1 MSVELDPTAAP
12 VSATDPATAKTP
24 SSLTPD
30 TSHLTPSP
38 SDTSHLTPDAPSP
51 LTPDTCH
58 LTPNPPHR
66 IVIEPQKGWIS
77 LNLLEVWRYR
87 DLLTMLVW
95 RDFSCRY
102 RQSVLGAG
110 WAIVRPVLSVLV
122 FTVIFGRIAKLP
134 SDGIP
139 YPLFS
144 FAAMMPWLYFSTA
157 LANATNSVVGGQGLL
172 TKVYFPRLVLPLA
185 SICSGLGDLVIQFV
199 LLIAL
204 MLWYGAAPTWSVLL
218 VPFFI
223 FECMVVSLALGLW
236 LTALN
241 VKYRDINQL
250 VPFVVQIWMYL
261 TPIVYS
267 STMVPHR
274 YRALY
279 SLNPLVGVV
288 DGFRWAMLGQT
299 APDWSMLAISST
311 VVVILFVSGLYY
323 FRRVEQ
329 TFADII

>member
-1 MSVELDPTAAP
+1 MSVELDPT
-12 VSATDPATAKTP
+12 V
-24 SSLTPD
+24 
-30 TSHLTPSP
+30 
-38 SDTSHLTPDAPSP
+38 APSP
-51 LTPDTCH
+51 ATSD
-58 LTPNPPHR
+58 TPNSGFQAPGSPLPTPCSPLPAPCSHR

-77 LNLLEVWRYR
+77 LNLREVWRYR
-87 DLLTMLVW
+87 DLLSMLVW

-122 FTVIFGRIAKLP
+122 FTVIFGMIARLP

-185 SICSGLGDLVIQFV
+185 SVCGGLGDLVIQFV

-204 MLWYGAAPTWSVLL
+204 MLWYGVAPAWSVLL
-218 VPFFI
+218 VPLFI

-250 VPFVVQIWMYL
+250 VPFLVQIWMYL

-267 STMVPHR
+267 SSMVPQR
-274 YRALY
+274 FRALY

-299 APDWSMLAISST
+299 APDWSMLAISSS
-311 VVVILFVSGLYY
+311 VVLVLFISGLYY
-323 FRRVEQ
+323 FRRTEQ